1 VGRPLGSSIQAKINS
16 METKINFQ
24 WLFDFKR
31 WYFQLSNAAGVGA
44 AEIAAWLNDDIQHT
58 SHANDMIDRLRGIQQ
73 GKEKKGYIGT
83 GNAHSSYVFDDNLFL
98 ECQFNDDLKVI
109 LPIEEAIKALEA
121 YARFK
126 SGNWQDPNYQPEPF
140 TVSYEYEGAEAEA
153 RYAETGLSW
162 GVTAEEIAEN
172 TRKINVTDKKRKKQK
187 RR

>member
-1 VGRPLGSSIQAKINS
+1 MLVTYELKWLDQFVHW
-16 METKINFQ
+16 NFDY
-24 WLFDFKR
+24 WHMPSR
-31 WYFQLSNAAGVGA
+31 GA
-44 AEIAAWLNDDIQHT
+44 EEIANWLNDDIQHT

-162 GVTAEEIAEN
+162 GGN
-172 TRKINVTDKKRKKQK
+172 CRRNCRKYPKN
-187 RR
+187 